1 MQGNLRSLRILFI
14 SICVL
19 YTLRMAKCFLLITT
33 DSSTADS
40 LDAFVLVSKTL
51 MTFGLLLSIYLRI
64 ESMSGNLHTEVEIL
78 TTTNDFKNLLSSDG
92 YEINSITRP
101 NSLFLLHNPS
111 IHLAPNASIF
121 KHQHINADVS
131 TVIQQRTNT
140 KTALVRFL
148 NEESIFQN

>member
-19 YTLRMAKCFLLITT
+19 YTLRMAKFVLLITT
-33 DSSTADS
+33 DMTIADS
-40 LDAFVLVSKTL
+40 LDPYILVAKTL
-51 MTFGLLLSIYLRI
+51 MIFGLLLSIYLRI
-64 ESMSGNLHTEVEIL
+64 ESTSGNLHTEVVIL

-101 NSLFLLHNPS
+101 NSQFFLRNPS
-111 IHLAPNASIF
+111 LHLAPNASIF

-131 TVIQQRTNT
+131 TVIQQRTNN
-140 KTALVRFL
+140 KTA
-148 NEESIFQN
+148 